1 MYTHL
6 LVFKP
11 LNFSHR
17 PNPHLF
23 GMMSI
28 HTTRS
33 VSRTSK
39 PFSNAAIKPAA
50 QGTPLLG
57 GDYPNQNIRD
67 VPFRK
72 KTLI

>member
-1 MYTHL
+1 
-6 LVFKP
+6 
-11 LNFSHR
+11 
-17 PNPHLF
+17 
-23 GMMSI
+23 MMSI
-28 HTTRS
+28 NTTRS